1 MELRKEKTYITH
13 LKFSVTDFHFE
24 SPSQGTMEL
33 DIESKVGP
41 SVEREELTNDYID
54 YKGAA
59 EEDDYIDYSGF

>member
-1 MELRKEKTYITH
+1 M
-13 LKFSVTDFHFE
+13 TDFHFE

-41 SVEREELTNDYID
+41 SVETEELTNDYID
-54 YKGAA
+54 YKGVA